1 MPTWTT
7 EELNTTG
14 EAEELELATRQRDG
28 TPRKPVTIWVVRAGD
43 NLFIRPINGREGAWY
58 RGVLERH
65 EGRIETGGVARDVS
79 LEEAGADPA
88 LNGQI
93 DAAYR
98 AKYHRY
104 AKSIVDTVLT
114 PRARAATLKL
124 VPRA

>member
-7 EELNTTG
+7 EELNTIG
-14 EAEELELATRQRDG
+14 EAEELELATLQRDG

-43 NLFIRPINGREGAWY
+43 DLFIRPINGREGAWY